1 VTLYLAGGG
10 SYSQEAL
17 VWREAFSD
25 ITRAVYWPFALPDN
39 RIPEATSWLH
49 TALHDLG
56 ITVHI
61 DIWPSLDQH
70 SPGDLRPYD
79 LLFVGGGTTSKLAA
93 HIQTHH
99 FEQAVID
106 FVTNGGVYL
115 GGSAGAILACDEIT
129 IASLIEDDPAARGMA
144 GLGLVHG
151 LSVYPHADTYSA
163 DPAQLA
169 RELGHDVIALPEA
182 SGVAI
187 RDGELRAIGPGTIR
201 LLTDGGHPTGALNPD
216 RPLR

>member
-1 VTLYLAGGG
+1 MTLYLAGGG
-10 SYSQEAL
+10 SPAQEAQ
-17 VWREAFSD
+17 VWREAFSG
-25 ITRAVYWPFALPDN
+25 ITQAVFWPFALPDD
-39 RIPEATSWLH
+39 RIPAAESWLH
-49 TALHDLG
+49 TALRDLG

-61 DIWPSLDQH
+61 DVWPSLDQH

-93 HIQTHH
+93 HIHTYH
-99 FEQAVID
+99 FEQAVVD
-106 FVTNGGVYL
+106 FVANGGVYL
-115 GGSAGAILACDEIT
+115 GSSAGAVLAGDEIT
-129 IASLIEDDPAARGMA
+129 VASLIEDDPAARGMA

-182 SGVAI
+182 SGVVV
-187 RDGELRAIGPGTIR
+187 RDGDLRAIGPGTVR
-201 LLTDGGHPTGALNPD
+201 LFTDGGATQRTL
-216 RPLR
+216 